1 MNYFLDF
8 GTHFFITD
16 HPDNIGKGPNGLI
29 NDFYNRGYMSD
40 GQWCVQTYE
49 PSKSIYFANIPEIK
63 EISSKF
69 YSFKAVNAAV
79 MNYTGFVTFNMLE
92 DNPAAS
98 NCHGIRIDEY
108 SDPSKTDQNTSYE
121 VECIDVKEIIEDIV
135 NNDPNASIHIKCDIE
150 GSEFKV
156 IPRLLEVENLENYL
170 KAIYIEWHER
180 YWQKQEDRDEIQK
193 IKLDCLIGLKSK
205 SIKVY
210 THW

>member
-16 HPDNIGKGPNGLI
+16 HPNNIGKGPNGLL
-29 NDFYNRGYMSD
+29 NDFYNLGYMQE
-40 GQWCVQTYE
+40 GKWNVQTYE
-49 PSKSIYFANIPEIK
+49 PSKSIYIANIPEIK

-69 YSFKAVNAAV
+69 YTFKAINAAV
-79 MNYTGFVTFNMLE
+79 MDYTGTVVFNMLE

-98 NCHGIRIDEY
+98 NCHSIKIEEY
-108 SDPSKTDQNTSYE
+108 CDPSKTDQNTSYE
-121 VECIDVKEIIEDIV
+121 VECIDVKKIVEDIIK
-135 NNDPNASIHIKCDIE
+135 NDPNASIHIKCDIE

-156 IPRLLEVENLENYL
+156 IPRLLEVENLEKYL
-170 KAIYIEWHER
+170 KKIYIEWHER
-180 YWQKQEDRDEIQK
+180 YWQKQDDIYEIQR
-193 IKLDCLIGLKSK
+193 IKLDCLIKLKNK